1 MRLKLR
7 FSEKKKSF
15 VPWIILLCL
24 IVIGVLA
31 YVYREPLGK
40 ALVFRKAEIQELPA
54 PTQPT
59 SVIPELQK
67 TPLQV
72 EEGKIVGEEKVTV
85 LPSKPKETPEESV
98 PKEIPEEKVYTEV
111 AEKGEGIT
119 HLARKA
125 LAEYLKE
132 KGENIALTKAH
143 KIFIEDYMQKRTG
156 WRWLKLGEKVSFSE
170 KLIEEAIEKSLKLTD
185 DQLQNILNFT
195 PPPTFVE

>member
-7 FSEKKKSF
+7 LPKSKKSF

-54 PTQPT
+54 PTEPT
-59 SVIPELQK
+59 LSLPELQE
-67 TPLQV
+67 TSLQI
-72 EEGKIVGEEKVTV
+72 EEGKIIGEEKVTV
-85 LPSKPKETPEESV
+85 VPSEPKETT
-98 PKEIPEEKVYTEV
+98 EEKVYVEV
-111 AEKGEGIT
+111 AEHGEGIT

-143 KIFIEDYMQKRTG
+143 KIYIEDYMQKKTG
-156 WRWLKLGEKVSFSE
+156 WRWLKLGEKISFSE
-170 KLIEEAIEKSLKLTD
+170 KLIEEAIEKSLKLTE

>member
-7 FSEKKKSF
+7 FSERKKSF
-15 VPWIILLCL
+15 VPWLVLLCL

-31 YVYREPLGK
+31 YLYREPLGK
-40 ALVFRKAEIQELPA
+40 ALVFRRAEIQEFPA

-59 SVIPELQK
+59 SVISELQE

-85 LPSKPKETPEESV
+85 VPSEPKESS
-98 PKEIPEEKVYTEV
+98 EEKVYVEV

-125 LAEYLKE
+125 LGEYLKE

-143 KIFIEDYMQKRTG
+143 KIFIEDYMQKKTG
-156 WRWLKLGEKVSFSE
+156 WRWLKLGEKISFSE
-170 KLIEEAIEKSLKLTD
+170 KLIEEAIEKSLKLTE

>member
-67 TPLQV
+67 RPLQV

-85 LPSKPKETPEESV
+85 VPSKPKETPEESV
-98 PKEIPEEKVYTEV
+98 PKEIPEEKRGRAVRNYGSG
-111 AEKGEGIT
+111 AG
-119 HLARKA
+119 ARG
-125 LAEYLKE
+125 LRR
-132 KGENIALTKAH
+132 G
-143 KIFIEDYMQKRTG
+143 
-156 WRWLKLGEKVSFSE
+156 
-170 KLIEEAIEKSLKLTD
+170 
-185 DQLQNILNFT
+185 
-195 PPPTFVE
+195 

>member
-7 FSEKKKSF
+7 FPEKKKSF
-15 VPWIILLCL
+15 VPWLILLCL

-31 YVYREPLGK
+31 YLYREPLSK
-40 ALVFRKAEIQELPA
+40 ALVFRKAEIQEFPA

-59 SVIPELQK
+59 SVIPELQE

-72 EEGKIVGEEKVTV
+72 EEGKIVGEQKVTV
-85 LPSKPKETPEESV
+85 VPAEPKESS
-98 PKEIPEEKVYTEV
+98 EEKVYVEV
-111 AEKGEGIT
+111 AERGEGIT

-143 KIFIEDYMQKRTG
+143 KIYIEDYMQKRTG

-170 KLIEEAIEKSLKLTD
+170 KLIEEAIEKSLKLTEE
-185 DQLQNILNFT
+185 QLQNILNFT